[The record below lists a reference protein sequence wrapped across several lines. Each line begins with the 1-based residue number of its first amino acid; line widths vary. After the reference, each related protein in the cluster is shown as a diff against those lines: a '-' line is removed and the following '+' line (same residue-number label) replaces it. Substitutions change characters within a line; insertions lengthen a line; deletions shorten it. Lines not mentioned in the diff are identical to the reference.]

1 MSIVTVS
8 SLLFVLVGLLFVGL
22 SIPLIGKRVPPN
34 PYYGFRTKKTL
45 SDPKIWYEANRVSGH
60 DLLIAGALI
69 TSTSLVMLV
78 FARGWKPEHVVL
90 TLLSVMVLSLVGAVW
105 HGFAVLR
112 RM

>member
-1 MSIVTVS
+1 MSIVTVNA
-8 SLLFVLVGLLFVGL
+8 LLFALVGLLFVGL
-22 SIPLIGKRVPPN
+22 SIPLIKKRVPPN

-45 SDPKIWYEANRVSGH
+45 SDPKIWYEANRVSGR
-60 DLLIAGALI
+60 DLLVAGALI
-69 TSTSLVMLV
+69 TITSFVMLV
-78 FARGWKPEHVVL
+78 FAQGWKPEQVVA